1 MYFPFIFIIQLI
13 LFISI
18 NNQENNTLE
27 FKGVY
32 TIQSLYN
39 NYSIAEDNFCLQFY
53 DPIDKIPHLFRIIKN
68 ENNTSYYIE
77 KRNTQ
82 KRIGVNKI
90 GHVLT
95 VFNPRDRNYINTTE
109 WNIIKIGDNKYIIQN
124 TNNFKFI
131 EIHNNYIQ
139 CINDLPFPIEEHI
152 SEISS
157 VFIFSINKLYDE
169 VEFNPSYEEIINEE
183 PIDVVIKYIDL
194 SDVTLD
200 RKGIIQ
206 IQKDEDNEEL
216 RYSVRSILQYIP
228 WIRKIFIVMPN
239 EKVKYFKSYDQI
251 KEKIVYVKDKDVLGF
266 DSANIYAFTF
276 NLFRLEK
283 FGLSN
288 NFIYMDD
295 DFFIGKELNKS
306 NFFYYEEKEKR
317 VVPSL
322 LNNDFNILNKEIIYA
337 KYDEIYAMKDNITN
351 QCFQAWNFSLLS
363 TEKFFLDF
371 YSNMTIVKPTPSHNA
386 ISYNIQDLKEIYDLV
401 VNNYKYANETLYSI
415 ERHIL
420 TLQTQH
426 FVDLYEF
433 NIKQRKVNSIK
444 ANVYPMN
451 LLRFPNFL
459 NVELFA
465 INTGGDRNYT
475 KYEYY
480 FQKEIMKIR
489 FPNPTP
495 YEIVE
500 RKTNF
505 QNNFCNYINFYWNN
519 DDKKKN
525 DNKNENITNPLE
537 YNFEDLTK
545 PQFNNLI
552 ENYKKKEYIIEIYF
566 WLLILMTILI
576 MILVY
581 FLYSS
586 KNINSNK
593 YDKLTDNETK
603 KKLEII

>member
-1 MYFPFIFIIQLI
+1 
-13 LFISI
+13 
-18 NNQENNTLE
+18 
-27 FKGVY
+27 
-32 TIQSLYN
+32 
-39 NYSIAEDNFCLQFY
+39 
-53 DPIDKIPHLFRIIKN
+53 
-68 ENNTSYYIE
+68 
-77 KRNTQ
+77 
-82 KRIGVNKI
+82 
-90 GHVLT
+90 
-95 VFNPRDRNYINTTE
+95 
-109 WNIIKIGDNKYIIQN
+109 
-124 TNNFKFI
+124 
-131 EIHNNYIQ
+131 
-139 CINDLPFPIEEHI
+139 
-152 SEISS
+152 
-157 VFIFSINKLYDE
+157 
-169 VEFNPSYEEIINEE
+169 
-183 PIDVVIKYIDL
+183 
-194 SDVTLD
+194 
-200 RKGIIQ
+200 
-206 IQKDEDNEEL
+206 
-216 RYSVRSILQYIP
+216 
-228 WIRKIFIVMPN
+228 MPN
-239 EKVKYFKSYDQI
+239 EKVKYFKSYEQI
-251 KEKIVYVKDKDVLGF
+251 KEKIVYVKDKDILGF

-295 DFFIGKELNKS
+295 DFFIGKELSKS